1 MHDSIATGLRSLG
14 LEGGSKIHK
23 WFRLLFALADMR
35 IQSCDNLLYRL
46 MWFEVLLHFQ
56 TT

>member
-1 MHDSIATGLRSLG
+1 MHDTIATGLRSLG

-23 WFRLLFALADMR
+23 WLRLLFALADMR

-46 MWFEVLLHFQ
+46 MWFEVLLHF
-56 TT
+56 